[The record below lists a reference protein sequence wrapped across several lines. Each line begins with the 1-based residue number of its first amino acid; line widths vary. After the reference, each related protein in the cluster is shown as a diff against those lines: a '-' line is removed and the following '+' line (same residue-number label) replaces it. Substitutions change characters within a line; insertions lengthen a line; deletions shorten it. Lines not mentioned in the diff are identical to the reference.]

1 MKSFTFTT
9 LAALLISAAQAE
21 SIMSETS
28 SAIDM
33 TEAAQLEHKHVS
45 NISKEIDSAEQD
57 FTNAINQ
64 RNAEIRADFKIPKNN
79 DIMFIYLSYYYSIT
93 STTTTIS
100 KTFKLL
106 PQLSPRLLQPRL
118 SSSLPRLIH

>member
-45 NISKEIDSAEQD
+45 IS
-57 FTNAINQ
+57 
-64 RNAEIRADFKIPKNN
+64 
-79 DIMFIYLSYYYSIT
+79 
-93 STTTTIS
+93 ST
-100 KTFKLL
+100 KKA
-106 PQLSPRLLQPRL
+106 QQ
-118 SSSLPRLIH
+118 

>member
-21 SIMSETS
+21 SIMSETA

-45 NISKEIDSAEQD
+45 ISSMETRLQQKK
-57 FTNAINQ
+57 
-64 RNAEIRADFKIPKNN
+64 IRRK
-79 DIMFIYLSYYYSIT
+79 
-93 STTTTIS
+93 
-100 KTFKLL
+100 
-106 PQLSPRLLQPRL
+106 Q
-118 SSSLPRLIH
+118 